1 MGSMTDYCHIK
12 SVTICVGTNALNI
25 TKNQCIPM
33 IDILTDYN
41 SLVSEFLKLFP
52 NAKIGLFNVLP
63 RVCYHRDTYNRIRSF
78 NMFLIDHIASLYERV
93 QCIVLYWEFVDF
105 DGYLIPSL
113 YNENDFLHLSLQGKD
128 LMSDCISSYQMSPL
142 PKRPVF

>member
-1 MGSMTDYCHIK
+1 
-12 SVTICVGTNALNI
+12 
-25 TKNQCIPM
+25 M

-128 LMSDCISSYQMSPL
+128 LMSDIISSYQMSPL